1 MYQQVA
7 GRITPRHVV
16 ADDGGPRRHA
26 GRDTRDRGRHEEAPY
41 WESHRRYRIA
51 GTLSKW
57 PRSKFKFKGACVQ
70 KTNSL
75 DAQRGSGSATARTI
89 ATVLTAFR
97 FSGNRDLTI
106 LYILNVIQ

>member
-41 WESHRRYRIA
+41 WESHRYRIA
-51 GTLSKW
+51 AALSGQVATK
-57 PRSKFKFKGACVQ
+57 VQ
-70 KTNSL
+70 FL
-75 DAQRGSGSATARTI
+75 R
-89 ATVLTAFR
+89 L
-97 FSGNRDLTI
+97 
-106 LYILNVIQ
+106 